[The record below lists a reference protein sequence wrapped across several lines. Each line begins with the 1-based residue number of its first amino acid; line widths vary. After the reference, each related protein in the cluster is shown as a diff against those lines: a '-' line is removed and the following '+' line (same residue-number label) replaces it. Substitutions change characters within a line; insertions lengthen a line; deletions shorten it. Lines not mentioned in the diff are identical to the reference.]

1 MIRGFEETTA
11 PRVEM
16 WLLERVDVALIL
28 AILVVTQ
35 PGSLAF
41 ANFDSPL
48 GPLKNLC
55 CWLLAFNGCFLPYAL
70 LTSLVNRR
78 RGYALTATHAVLLLA
93 SFILSIREYPGLA
106 YRPYTFIPLIFI

>member
-1 MIRGFEETTA
+1 MIRGFEETTS

-41 ANFDSPL
+41 ANFDSP
-48 GPLKNLC
+48 P
-55 CWLLAFNGCFLPYAL
+55 WPPQEP
-70 LTSLVNRR
+70 
-78 RGYALTATHAVLLLA
+78 LLLA
-93 SFILSIREYPGLA
+93 PSV
-106 YRPYTFIPLIFI
+106 